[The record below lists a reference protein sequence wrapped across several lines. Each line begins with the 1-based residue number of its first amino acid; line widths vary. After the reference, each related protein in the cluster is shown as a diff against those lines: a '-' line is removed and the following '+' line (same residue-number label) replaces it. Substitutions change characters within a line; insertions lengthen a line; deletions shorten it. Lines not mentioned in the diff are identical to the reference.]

1 MLTTIVILIERVRI
15 IEWYLQPKKKKNTQL
30 DNNK

>member
-1 MLTTIVILIERVRI
+1 MLTTIVISTERVRI
-15 IEWYLQPKKKKNTQL
+15 IEWYLQEKKKKKNQS